1 MLPRSSLDR
10 IHPVVYGLKNIFCC
24 CFSFISWSWSAQN
37 KYATNGHMLNF
48 KIISFILLYLKG
60 RGVMM
65 FKTTFNNI
73 SVKSWR
79 SVLLVQKSGV
89 PGENN
94 RMMQVTDKLYHIML
108 YRVHFDMSGFE
119 LTTLV
124 VIGTNCIGSCKSNY
138 QTITTTTVP
147 FIQKENIN

>member
-1 MLPRSSLDR
+1 
-10 IHPVVYGLKNIFCC
+10 
-24 CFSFISWSWSAQN
+24 
-37 KYATNGHMLNF
+37 
-48 KIISFILLYLKG
+48 
-60 RGVMM
+60 MM

-94 RMMQVTDKLYHIML
+94 RMLQVTDKLYHIML

-147 FIQKENIN
+147 FI